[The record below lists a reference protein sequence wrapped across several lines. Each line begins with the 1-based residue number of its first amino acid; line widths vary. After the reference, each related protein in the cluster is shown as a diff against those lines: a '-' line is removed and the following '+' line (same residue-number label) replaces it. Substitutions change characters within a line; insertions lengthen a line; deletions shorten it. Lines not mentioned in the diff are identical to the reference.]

1 MPTTT
6 TPFCTDA
13 DLLPWEPNIF
23 RDAPFASQ
31 TLLAGTGTLS
41 GTDFT
46 IDSGSFEDAGID
58 ANHVIALGGDADG
71 CFPIASIDA
80 GQSIT
85 VSVITEGTEAR
96 APNASGSLPFVVRT
110 FWPQRMIISELIAQ
124 AAGVGAAST
133 NATATILNP
142 EVLSRACALGTIQLI
157 YSALAAVSE
166 DARAAN
172 RALLYERLYRRA
184 LRAATVAIDLD
195 NDGRADVHRMLSV
208 LNFQRV

>member
-80 GQSIT
+80 G
-85 VSVITEGTEAR
+85 AR
-96 APNASGSLPFVVRT
+96 
-110 FWPQRMIISELIAQ
+110 
-124 AAGVGAAST
+124 
-133 NATATILNP
+133 NP
-142 EVLSRACALGTIQLI
+142 EPPRLPR
-157 YSALAAVSE
+157 LAAAVE
-166 DARAAN
+166 V
-172 RALLYERLYRRA
+172 RRGA
-184 LRAATVAIDLD
+184 GSRT
-195 NDGRADVHRMLSV
+195 S
-208 LNFQRV
+208 